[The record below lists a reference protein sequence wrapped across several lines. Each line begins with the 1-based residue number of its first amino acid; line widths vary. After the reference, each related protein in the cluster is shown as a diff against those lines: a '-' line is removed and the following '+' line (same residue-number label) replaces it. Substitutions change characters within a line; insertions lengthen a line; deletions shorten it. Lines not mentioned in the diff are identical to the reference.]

1 MKNVLRRSAQAL
13 ASRRSVGLLLL
24 AILLLI
30 RVWDPRPL
38 EELRLRSFDF
48 FQTTS
53 PRDSAVRP
61 VVIVDIDENSL
72 SAFGQWPW
80 PRTILADLLTRLY
93 EWQAAAIA
101 FDVIFPEPD
110 RSSLNEAVKHFRDL
124 DDDTRG
130 RLLHLPSNDEVF
142 AQAIGRGNVV
152 LGQAGIN
159 AFHPRSLEKP
169 PETAFATVGP
179 DPSPYLI
186 AFPYILRNL
195 PKLEQAAVGHGL
207 ISIRTERDGMVRR
220 VPIVMQAEDKIVP
233 ALTLD
238 LLRVATG
245 SSTIMIRTDESGIQS
260 VAVPGLELPTDRN
273 GRIWVYFGPH
283 DKARFVS
290 AKDVVEGNVAPEIF
304 AGKLVLV
311 GTSAIGLLDVKTTPV
326 LSAMPGVEVHAQ
338 LLEAALTNSLL
349 VAPSYAIVVEMI
361 GALIGGVVL
370 ALLAPAA
377 SVLMLFASAA
387 LAAAAFVAAS
397 WILFSRYQ
405 MLFDATFP
413 LIATL
418 SVYMSM
424 VLMGYFREQLD
435 RRRIRSA
442 FAQYLSPT
450 LVEQLANSPQRLVL
464 GGEERVITVLFSDVR
479 GFTTIAETYKDNPHG
494 LTTLMNRFLTPLTNA
509 IMARNGTI
517 DKYMGDAVMAFWNAP
532 LDDPAHE
539 SDACHAALDM
549 LERVDAL
556 NQEREREAS
565 TSGTRFVPIKIG
577 IGINTG
583 RCTVGNMGSD
593 LRFQYTVMGDSVNLA
608 SRLEGQTKA
617 YGLPIL
623 IGSRTAAAVAEQ
635 FALLEID
642 SIRVKGKTEAE
653 VIYAIVGRADV
664 AASPEFRSLQDHW
677 AMLRVCYRKQ
687 DWTGALKMI
696 DLCRCEC
703 ERLGLVGLIDAYAD
717 PRVGRCIHGRDKV
730 AAVLRDAGSRW
741 SRSGALRR
749 PNRLP
754 CVVA

>member
-1 MKNVLRRSAQAL
+1 MKNMFLRSAHAL
-13 ASRRSVGLLLL
+13 SSRRSIGLSLLVVLL
-24 AILLLI
+24 AI

-61 VVIVDIDENSL
+61 VVIVDIDESSL

-290 AKDVVEGNVAPEIF
+290 AKDVVEGNVAPERF

-361 GALIGGVVL
+361 GALIGGGVL

-565 TSGTRFVPIKIG
+565 TTGTRFVPIKIG

-717 PRVGRCIHGRDKV
+717 RIRR
-730 AAVLRDAGSRW
+730 LEQ
-741 SRSGALRR
+741 RSPTPEWDGVFTAETK
-749 PNRLP
+749 
-754 CVVA
+754 

>member
-1 MKNVLRRSAQAL
+1 MKNILRRSAQAL

-61 VVIVDIDENSL
+61 VVIVDIDESSL
-72 SAFGQWPW
+72 IAFGQWPW

-361 GALIGGVVL
+361 GALIGGGVL

-387 LAAAAFVAAS
+387 LAAGAFVAAS

-717 PRVGRCIHGRDKV
+717 RMRR
-730 AAVLRDAGSRW
+730 LEQ
-741 SRSGALRR
+741 RSPTPEWDGVFTAETK
-749 PNRLP
+749 
-754 CVVA
+754 

>member
-61 VVIVDIDENSL
+61 VVIVDIDESSL

-717 PRVGRCIHGRDKV
+717 RMRR
-730 AAVLRDAGSRW
+730 LEQ
-741 SRSGALRR
+741 RSPTPEWDGVFTAETK
-749 PNRLP
+749 
-754 CVVA
+754 

>member
-13 ASRRSVGLLLL
+13 ASRRGVGLLLL

-61 VVIVDIDENSL
+61 VVIVDIDESSL

-361 GALIGGVVL
+361 GALIGGGVL

-377 SVLMLFASAA
+377 SALMLFASVA

-517 DKYMGDAVMAFWNAP
+517 DKYMGDSVMAFWNAP

-717 PRVGRCIHGRDKV
+717 RIRR
-730 AAVLRDAGSRW
+730 LEQ
-741 SRSGALRR
+741 RSPTSEWDGVFTAETK
-749 PNRLP
+749 
-754 CVVA
+754 

>member
-159 AFHPRSLEKP
+159 AFQPRSLEKP

-179 DPSPYLI
+179 DPTPYLI

-387 LAAAAFVAAS
+387 LAAGAFVAAS

-696 DLCRCEC
+696 DLCHCEC

-717 PRVGRCIHGRDKV
+717 RMRR
-730 AAVLRDAGSRW
+730 LEQ
-741 SRSGALRR
+741 RSPTPEWDGVFTAETK
-749 PNRLP
+749 
-754 CVVA
+754 

>member
-61 VVIVDIDENSL
+61 VVIVDIDESSL

-93 EWQAAAIA
+93 EWQAAAVA

-273 GRIWVYFGPH
+273 GRIWVYFGRH

-290 AKDVVEGNVAPEIF
+290 AKDVVEGNVAPERF

-696 DLCRCEC
+696 DLCHCEC

-717 PRVGRCIHGRDKV
+717 RMRR
-730 AAVLRDAGSRW
+730 LEQ
-741 SRSGALRR
+741 RSPTPEWDGVFTAETK
-749 PNRLP
+749 
-754 CVVA
+754 

>member
-13 ASRRSVGLLLL
+13 GSRRSLGLLLL
-24 AILLLI
+24 AVLLLI

-53 PRDSAVRP
+53 PRDSAFRP
-61 VVIVDIDENSL
+61 VVIVDIDESSL

-169 PETAFATVGP
+169 PETGFATVGP

-245 SSTIMIRTDESGIQS
+245 SSTIMIRTDKSGIQS

-283 DKARFVS
+283 DKAKFVS

-387 LAAAAFVAAS
+387 LAAGAFVAAS

-717 PRVGRCIHGRDKV
+717 RIRR
-730 AAVLRDAGSRW
+730 LEQ
-741 SRSGALRR
+741 RSPTPEWDGVFTAETK
-749 PNRLP
+749 
-754 CVVA
+754 

>member
-61 VVIVDIDENSL
+61 VVIVDIDESSL

-361 GALIGGVVL
+361 GALIGGGVL

-664 AASPEFRSLQDHW
+664 AESPEFRSLQDHW
-677 AMLRVCYRKQ
+677 AMLRVCYHKQ

-696 DLCRCEC
+696 DLCHCEC

-717 PRVGRCIHGRDKV
+717 RMRR
-730 AAVLRDAGSRW
+730 LEQ
-741 SRSGALRR
+741 RSPTPEWDGVFTAETK
-749 PNRLP
+749 
-754 CVVA
+754 

>member
-1 MKNVLRRSAQAL
+1 MKNMFLRSAHAL
-13 ASRRSVGLLLL
+13 SSRRSIGLSLLVVLL
-24 AILLLI
+24 AI

-61 VVIVDIDENSL
+61 VVIVDIDESSL

-290 AKDVVEGNVAPEIF
+290 AKDVVEGNVAPERF

-361 GALIGGVVL
+361 GALIGGGVL

-717 PRVGRCIHGRDKV
+717 RMRR
-730 AAVLRDAGSRW
+730 LEQ
-741 SRSGALRR
+741 RSPTPEWDGVFTAETK
-749 PNRLP
+749 
-754 CVVA
+754 

>member
-48 FQTTS
+48 FQNIS

-179 DPSPYLI
+179 DPTPYLI

-361 GALIGGVVL
+361 GALIGGGVL

-696 DLCRCEC
+696 DLCHCEC

-717 PRVGRCIHGRDKV
+717 RMRR
-730 AAVLRDAGSRW
+730 LEQ
-741 SRSGALRR
+741 RSPTPEWDGVFTAETK
-749 PNRLP
+749 
-754 CVVA
+754 

>member
-61 VVIVDIDENSL
+61 VVIVDIDESSL

-273 GRIWVYFGPH
+273 GRIWVYFGRH

-290 AKDVVEGNVAPEIF
+290 AKDVVEGNVAPERF

-717 PRVGRCIHGRDKV
+717 RIRR
-730 AAVLRDAGSRW
+730 LEQ
-741 SRSGALRR
+741 RSPTPEWDGVFTAETK
-749 PNRLP
+749 
-754 CVVA
+754 

>member
-1 MKNVLRRSAQAL
+1 MKNMFLRSAHAL
-13 ASRRSVGLLLL
+13 SSRRSIGLSLLVVLL
-24 AILLLI
+24 AI

-61 VVIVDIDENSL
+61 VVIVDIDESSL

-361 GALIGGVVL
+361 GALIGGGVL

-717 PRVGRCIHGRDKV
+717 RIRR
-730 AAVLRDAGSRW
+730 LEQ
-741 SRSGALRR
+741 RSPTPEWDGVFTAETK
-749 PNRLP
+749 
-754 CVVA
+754 

>member
-61 VVIVDIDENSL
+61 VVIVDIDESSL

-290 AKDVVEGNVAPEIF
+290 AKDVVEGNVAPERF

-361 GALIGGVVL
+361 GALIGGGVL

-717 PRVGRCIHGRDKV
+717 RIRR
-730 AAVLRDAGSRW
+730 LEQ
-741 SRSGALRR
+741 RSPTPEWDGVFTAETK
-749 PNRLP
+749 
-754 CVVA
+754 

>member
-387 LAAAAFVAAS
+387 LAAGAFVAAS

-664 AASPEFRSLQDHW
+664 AESPEFRSLQDHW
-677 AMLRVCYRKQ
+677 TMLRVCYRKQ

-696 DLCRCEC
+696 DLCHCEC

-717 PRVGRCIHGRDKV
+717 RMRR
-730 AAVLRDAGSRW
+730 LEQ
-741 SRSGALRR
+741 RSPTPEWDGVFTAETK
-749 PNRLP
+749 
-754 CVVA
+754 

>member
-61 VVIVDIDENSL
+61 VVIVDIDESSL

-290 AKDVVEGNVAPEIF
+290 AKDVVEGNVAPERF

-397 WILFSRYQ
+397 WVIFSRYQ

-696 DLCRCEC
+696 DLCHCEC

-717 PRVGRCIHGRDKV
+717 RMRR
-730 AAVLRDAGSRW
+730 LEQ
-741 SRSGALRR
+741 RSPTPEWDGVFTAETK
-749 PNRLP
+749 
-754 CVVA
+754 

>member
-1 MKNVLRRSAQAL
+1 MKNMFLRSAHAL
-13 ASRRSVGLLLL
+13 SSRRSIGLSLLVVLL
-24 AILLLI
+24 AI

-61 VVIVDIDENSL
+61 VVIVDIDESSL

-130 RLLHLPSNDEVF
+130 RLLHLPSNDDVF

-290 AKDVVEGNVAPEIF
+290 AKDVVEGNVAPERF

-361 GALIGGVVL
+361 GALIGGGVL

-517 DKYMGDAVMAFWNAP
+517 DKYMGDSVMAFWNAP

-717 PRVGRCIHGRDKV
+717 RIRR
-730 AAVLRDAGSRW
+730 LEQ
-741 SRSGALRR
+741 RSPTPEWDGVFTAETK
-749 PNRLP
+749 
-754 CVVA
+754 

>member
-1 MKNVLRRSAQAL
+1 MKN
-13 ASRRSVGLLLL
+13 GLSLLVVLL
-24 AILLLI
+24 AI

-61 VVIVDIDENSL
+61 VVIVDIDESSL

-159 AFHPRSLEKP
+159 AVHPRSLEKP
-169 PETAFATVGP
+169 PESAFATVGP

-245 SSTIMIRTDESGIQS
+245 SSTIMIRTDASGIQS

-273 GRIWVYFGPH
+273 GRIWVYFGRH

-290 AKDVVEGNVAPEIF
+290 AKDVVEGNVAPERF

-361 GALIGGVVL
+361 GALIGGGVL

-696 DLCRCEC
+696 DLCHCEC

-717 PRVGRCIHGRDKV
+717 RMRR
-730 AAVLRDAGSRW
+730 LEQ
-741 SRSGALRR
+741 RSPTPEWDGVFTAETK
-749 PNRLP
+749 
-754 CVVA
+754 

>member
-1 MKNVLRRSAQAL
+1 MKNMFLRSAHAL
-13 ASRRSVGLLLL
+13 SSRRSIGLSLLVVLL
-24 AILLLI
+24 AI

-61 VVIVDIDENSL
+61 VVIVDIDESSL

-290 AKDVVEGNVAPEIF
+290 AKDVVEGNVAPERF

-361 GALIGGVVL
+361 GALIGGGVL

-623 IGSRTAAAVAEQ
+623 IGSSTAAAVAEQ

-717 PRVGRCIHGRDKV
+717 RIRR
-730 AAVLRDAGSRW
+730 LEQ
-741 SRSGALRR
+741 RSPTPEWDGVFTAETK
-749 PNRLP
+749 
-754 CVVA
+754 

>member
-61 VVIVDIDENSL
+61 VVIVDIDESSL

-169 PETAFATVGP
+169 PETAVATVGP

-361 GALIGGVVL
+361 GALIGGGVL

-703 ERLGLVGLIDAYAD
+703 ERLGLVGLIDGYAD
-717 PRVGRCIHGRDKV
+717 RMRR
-730 AAVLRDAGSRW
+730 LEQ
-741 SRSGALRR
+741 RSPTPEWDGVFTAETK
-749 PNRLP
+749 
-754 CVVA
+754 

>member
-61 VVIVDIDENSL
+61 VVIVDIDESSL

-387 LAAAAFVAAS
+387 LAAGAFVAAS

-717 PRVGRCIHGRDKV
+717 RMRR
-730 AAVLRDAGSRW
+730 LEQ
-741 SRSGALRR
+741 RSPTPEWDGVFTAETK
-749 PNRLP
+749 
-754 CVVA
+754 